1 MALKPYD
8 QLVSAQLC
16 FLIFPNFSFIF
27 RLKFI
32 DLIMNDSFRI
42 ELQSARASIERHG
55 AQPPFQLPWE
65 KGIWKRIF
73 NPHSSPLSAISRSLP
88 LPSSFS
94 TSSSSSPPLDS
105 LPNFNSNSSQ
115 LLSFD
120 TSYGEKSTIHDIAF
134 PTTAV
139 PSAEF
144 WSKFFNRSDLQQGR
158 VDAISRFI
166 SMLASSTGSS
176 MFLSSSDP
184 WDLHASFS
192 AAVSMKATSTLIKRS
207 LDLLRFKTWCDF
219 HDKQFLPF
227 SECTLWQFLREL
239 RMTAKPSGPQSILQ
253 AINFAIHVL
262 GCHTAGPTLASVRIK
277 GLCSGHKAMAL
288 TIKHAPPL
296 QVGQITH
303 LENLMLFL

>member
-1 MALKPYD
+1 MALQPYD

-16 FLIFPNFSFIF
+16 FLIFPNFFLIF

-32 DLIMNDSFRI
+32 VLIMNDSFRI

-65 KGIWKRIF
+65 KGIWKKIF
-73 NPHSSPLSAISRSLP
+73 NPHSTPLSTISRSLP

-94 TSSSSSPPLDS
+94 TSSSSSPSTLGS
-105 LPNFNSNSSQ
+105 LPNFNSNTSQ
-115 LLSFD
+115 LLCSD
-120 TSYGEKSTIHDIAF
+120 ISNSEKSTIHGRAL

-158 VDAISRFI
+158 VDGLRHLAISRFI
-166 SMLASSTGSS
+166 SMLAASTGSS

-192 AAVSMKATSTLIKRS
+192 AAVSMKATSTLIKIS
-207 LDLLRFKTWCDF
+207 LDLLRFKTWCDL

-239 RMTAKPSGPQSILQ
+239 QTTAKPSGPQSNLTGYQ
-253 AINFAIHVL
+253 L
-262 GCHTAGPTLASVRIK
+262 CHS
-277 GLCSGHKAMAL
+277 CSWMSHGRAYFSFSQDQR
-288 TIKHAPPL
+288 PL
-296 QVGQITH
+296 FWPQGNGFNNQTCTS
-303 LENLMLFL
+303 FTS